1 MKVLV
6 LVLFFTSQI
15 LSQIPQIAA
24 ERIPKVIAKPKVIP
38 KNQPK
43 VNDSECYF
51 VNSKGKVIN
60 LSALCGFTEGRQLP
74 KGTFQAR
81 IKRREGGIPVIDV
94 NFGNQKFEMI
104 VDTGA
109 SGTIITTDMAQALGV
124 MPVSKALINTVSANN
139 VEMPLGY
146 VKRMEVDGI
155 AATNVLVGIIPAL
168 RIGLL
173 GNDFFGEYEMT
184 VKRDR
189 IEFRVPSK

>member
-1 MKVLV
+1 MKMLPILV
-6 LVLFFTSQI
+6 LLFSM
-15 LSQIPQIAA
+15 QIPLIA
-24 ERIPKVIAKPKVIP
+24 IAKPKVIP
-38 KNQPK
+38 KVNANT
-43 VNDSECYF
+43 NDSSCYF

-60 LSALCGFTEGRQLP
+60 LSTLCGFTEGRQSP

-94 NFGNQKFEMI
+94 NFGNQRFEMML
-104 VDTGA
+104 DTGA
-109 SGTIITTDMAQALGV
+109 SGTIITTDMAQALGIN
-124 MPVSKALINTVSANN
+124 PVTKTLVNTVSANN

-146 VKRMEVDGI
+146 VKRMEAGGI

-189 IEFRVPSK
+189 IEFRVPSN

>member
-1 MKVLV
+1 MKILV
-6 LVLFFTSQI
+6 LVLFFLMQVP
-15 LSQIPQIAA
+15 LIAA

-38 KNQPK
+38 KTNPK
-43 VNDSECYF
+43 VDNSDCYF

-60 LSALCGFTEGRQLP
+60 LSTLCGSTEIRQIP
-74 KGTFQAR
+74 RGTFQAR

-94 NFGNQKFEMI
+94 NFGNQRFEMI

-109 SGTIITTDMAQALGV
+109 SSTIITTDMAQALGV
-124 MPVSKALINTVSANN
+124 VPVTKTLVNTVSANN

-146 VKRMEVDGI
+146 VQSMEIDGLVT
-155 AATNVLVGIIPAL
+155 TNLLVGIIPVL

-173 GNDFFGEYEMT
+173 GHDFFGDYEMT
-184 VKRDR
+184 VKRDT